1 MGKAI
6 GIDYGTKRTGIAI
19 TDLLQIIATGLTTVP
34 THELDKF
41 IAEIV
46 ERDNISC
53 FVIGFPINLDGSKTD
68 MTSHVNGFI
77 KRLKDKY
84 SSIPI
89 HRIDERFSSKIAMRS
104 ILVSGAKKRTRQNK
118 MLVDKVSATIILQDY
133 LNSKY

>member
-19 TDLLQIIATGLTTVP
+19 TDLMQIIASPLTTVP
-34 THELDKF
+34 THKLDTF

-53 FVIGFPINLDGSKTD
+53 FVIGSPINLDGSKTNV
-68 MTSHVNGFI
+68 TSHIDGFI
-77 KRLKDKY
+77 KRLKNKY
-84 SSIPI
+84 SSIST
-89 HRIDERFSSKIAMRS
+89 HRIDERFSSKIARKS
-104 ILVSGAKKRTRQNK
+104 ILLSGAKKTTRQNR

-133 LNSKY
+133 LDTKS